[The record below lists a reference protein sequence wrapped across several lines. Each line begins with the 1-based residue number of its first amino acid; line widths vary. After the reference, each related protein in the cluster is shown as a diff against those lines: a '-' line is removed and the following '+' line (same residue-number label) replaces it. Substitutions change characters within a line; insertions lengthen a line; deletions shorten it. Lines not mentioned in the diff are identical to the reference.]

1 MAAPIIGVTS
11 YDPVASWGAW
21 NAPATLVPQNYIDAV
36 VAGGGIPIALPSV
49 DDPDAVLERLDA
61 LILIGGPDV
70 DPRRYGE
77 APHEMTRPASRQRD
91 AFEFAILV
99 GAERRD
105 LPVLAICRGV
115 QVLNVSR
122 GGTLHQH
129 LPDVVGSDR
138 HATAPGHFAA
148 VQIDVVASSRLA
160 GILRDR
166 PVTVECS
173 HHQGIDRLGAGLA
186 VSATSADGVIEG
198 VEDPSKRFV
207 VGVQSHPEAGADLRL
222 FHALVEAC

>member
-11 YDPVASWGAW
+11 YDSVASWGAW
-21 NAPATLVPQNYIDAV
+21 NAPATLVPQSYIDAV
-36 VAGGGIPIALPSV
+36 IAAGGIPIALPAV
-49 DDPDAVLERLDA
+49 DDPDSVLQRVDA

-70 DPRRYGE
+70 DPRRYGQ
-77 APHEMTRPASRQRD
+77 APHEMTRPASKRRE
-91 AFEFAILV
+91 AFEFAVLA

-105 LPVLAICRGV
+105 IPVLAVCRGV

-138 HATAPGHFAA
+138 HAVGPGRFAPIQVDVAA
-148 VQIDVVASSRLA
+148 TSQLAAILGEQPVA
-160 GILRDR
+160 
-166 PVTVECS
+166 VECS
-173 HHQGIDRLGAGLA
+173 HHQGIDRLGAGLT

-198 VEDPSKRFV
+198 VEDPSMRFM
-207 VGVQSHPEAGADLRL
+207 VGVQSHPEAATDQRL

>member
-1 MAAPIIGVTS
+1 MAAPIIGLTS
-11 YDPVASWGAW
+11 YDPVAAWGAW

-36 VAGGGIPIALPSV
+36 IAGGGIPIALPAV
-49 DDPDAVLERLDA
+49 DDADAVLERIDG

-77 APHEMTRPASRQRD
+77 APHEMTRPASHRRD
-91 AFEFAILV
+91 AFEFAVLE
-99 GAERRD
+99 GAERRE

-138 HATAPGHFAA
+138 HATAPGHFAP
-148 VQIDVVASSRLA
+148 VQIEVVAPSQLA
-160 GILRDR
+160 GILGERQ
-166 PVTVECS
+166 VSVECS
-173 HHQGIDRLGAGLA
+173 HHQGIDRIGASLT

-198 VEDPSKRFV
+198 VEDPSLRFMI
-207 VGVQSHPEAGADLRL
+207 GVQSHPEAGRDQRL
-222 FHALVEAC
+222 FRALVEAC

>member
-1 MAAPIIGVTS
+1 LS
-11 YDPVASWGAW
+11 S
-21 NAPATLVPQNYIDAV
+21 
-36 VAGGGIPIALPSV
+36 
-49 DDPDAVLERLDA
+49 DA

-70 DPRRYGE
+70 DPRRYGQ
-77 APHEMTRPASRQRD
+77 APHEMTRPASQRRD
-91 AFEFAILV
+91 AFEFAVLE

-105 LPVLAICRGV
+105 IPVLAICRGV

-138 HATAPGHFAA
+138 HAAAPGHFAA
-148 VQIDVVASSRLA
+148 VQVDVAASSRLA
-160 GILRDR
+160 GILVDQ
-166 PVTVECS
+166 PVAVECS
-173 HHQGIDRLGAGLA
+173 HHQGIDRLGAGLT

-198 VEDPSKRFV
+198 VEDPSMRFM
-207 VGVQSHPEAGADLRL
+207 VGVQSHPEAGTDQRL

>member
-21 NAPATLVPQNYIDAV
+21 NAPATLVPQSYVEAV
-36 VAGGGIPIALPSV
+36 IAAGGIPIALPAV
-49 DDPDAVLERLDA
+49 EDADAILERLDA

-70 DPRRYGE
+70 DPRRYGA
-77 APHEMTRPASRQRD
+77 APHEMTRPASARRE
-91 AFEFAILV
+91 AFEFAALE
-99 GAERRD
+99 GAERRQM
-105 LPVLAICRGV
+105 PVLAICRGV
-115 QVLNVSR
+115 QVLNVAR

-148 VQIDVVASSRLA
+148 VQVDVVASSRLA
-160 GILRDR
+160 GILGDQ
-166 PVTVECS
+166 PVAVECS
-173 HHQGIDRLGAGLA
+173 HHQGIDRLGTGL
-186 VSATSADGVIEG
+186 VVTATADDGVIEG
-198 VEDPSKRFV
+198 VEDPSMRFLI
-207 VGVQSHPEAGADLRL
+207 GVQSHPEAGVDQRL

>member
-36 VAGGGIPIALPSV
+36 IAAGGIPIALPAV
-49 DDPDAVLERLDA
+49 DDPDAVVQRVDG

-70 DPRRYGE
+70 DPRRYGQP
-77 APHEMTRPASRQRD
+77 PHEMTRPASKRRD
-91 AFEFAILV
+91 AFEFAALEA
-99 GAERRD
+99 AERRD
-105 LPVLAICRGV
+105 IPVLAICRGV
-115 QVLNVSR
+115 QVLNVLR

-138 HATAPGHFAA
+138 HAVGPGRFAP
-148 VQIDVVASSRLA
+148 VQVDLAASSQLA
-160 GILRDR
+160 GILGDQ
-166 PVTVECS
+166 PVAVECS
-173 HHQGIDRLGAGLA
+173 HHQGIDRLGAGLTA
-186 VSATSADGVIEG
+186 SATSADGVIEG
-198 VEDPSKRFV
+198 VEDASMRFM
-207 VGVQSHPEAGADLRL
+207 VGVQSHPEAGTDQRL

>member
-1 MAAPIIGVTS
+1 MAPPIIGVTS

-36 VAGGGIPIALPSV
+36 VAGGGIPIALAAV
-49 DDPDAVLERLDA
+49 DDPDAVLDRVDA

-70 DPRRYGE
+70 DPRRYG
-77 APHEMTRPASRQRD
+77 APAHEMTRPASKRRD
-91 AFEFAILV
+91 AFEFAILEA
-99 GAERRD
+99 AERREI
-105 LPVLAICRGV
+105 PVLVICRGV
-115 QVLNVSR
+115 QVLNVAR

-138 HATAPGHFAA
+138 HAPAPGHFAA

-160 GILRDR
+160 VILGDQ
-166 PVTVECS
+166 PVAVECS
-173 HHQGIDRLGAGLA
+173 HHQGIDRLGAGLS

-198 VEDPSKRFV
+198 VEDPSMRFMI
-207 VGVQSHPEAGADLRL
+207 GVQSHPEAGADQRL
-222 FHALVEAC
+222 FSALVDAC

>member
-11 YDPVASWGAW
+11 YDPVVSWGAW

-36 VAGGGIPIALPSV
+36 TAGGGIPIALPAV
-49 DDPDAVLERLDA
+49 DDPDAVLERIDA

-70 DPRRYGE
+70 DPHRYGA
-77 APHEMTRPASRQRD
+77 APHEMTRPASRRRD
-91 AFEFAILV
+91 AFEFAILK
-99 GAERRD
+99 GAQLREM
-105 LPVLAICRGV
+105 PVLAICRGV
-115 QVLNVSR
+115 QVLNVAR
-122 GGTLHQH
+122 GGSLYQH

-138 HATAPGHFAA
+138 HAASPGHFGT

-160 GILRDR
+160 GILGDQ
-166 PVTVECS
+166 PVAVECA
-173 HHQGIDRLGAGLA
+173 HHQGIDRLGVGLT

-198 VEDPSKRFV
+198 VEDPSMHFM
-207 VGVQSHPEAGADLRL
+207 VGVQSHPEAGVDQRL

>member
-21 NAPATLVPQNYIDAV
+21 KAPATLVPQNYIDAV
-36 VAGGGIPIALPSV
+36 ITGGGLPLALPAV
-49 DDPDAVLERLDA
+49 DDPDAVLERVDG

-77 APHEMTRPASRQRD
+77 APHEMTRPASQRRE
-91 AFEFAILV
+91 AFEFAMLK

-105 LPVLAICRGV
+105 IPVLAICRGV
-115 QVLNVSR
+115 QVLNVLR

-138 HATAPGHFAA
+138 HAAAPGHFGA
-148 VQIDVVASSRLA
+148 VQVDVVASSLLA
-160 GILRDR
+160 GILGDQS
-166 PVTVECS
+166 VAVECA
-173 HHQGIDRLGAGLA
+173 HHQGIDRLGTGLI
-186 VSATSADGVIEG
+186 VSATATDGVIEG
-198 VEDPSKRFV
+198 VEDPSMRFLI
-207 VGVQSHPEAGADLRL
+207 GVQSHPEAGADQRL
-222 FHALVEAC
+222 FQALVRAC

>member
-21 NAPATLVPQNYIDAV
+21 SAPATLVPQNYIDAV
-36 VAGGGIPIALPSV
+36 IAGGGIPIALPAV
-49 DDPDAVLERLDA
+49 DDPDAVLSRVDA

-70 DPRRYGE
+70 DPRRYGQ
-77 APHEMTRPASRQRD
+77 APHEMTRPAGHRRD
-91 AFEFAILV
+91 AFEFAVLK
-99 GAERRD
+99 GAERREI
-105 LPVLAICRGV
+105 PVLAICRGV
-115 QVLNVSR
+115 QVLNVAR

-138 HATAPGHFAA
+138 HAAAPGHFAA
-148 VQIDVVASSRLA
+148 VQVDVVASSRLA
-160 GILRDR
+160 GVLGDQR
-166 PVTVECS
+166 VAVECS
-173 HHQGIDRLGAGLA
+173 HHQGIDRLGAGLT

-198 VEDPSKRFV
+198 VEDPSMRFMI
-207 VGVQSHPEAGADLRL
+207 GVQSHPEASADRRL